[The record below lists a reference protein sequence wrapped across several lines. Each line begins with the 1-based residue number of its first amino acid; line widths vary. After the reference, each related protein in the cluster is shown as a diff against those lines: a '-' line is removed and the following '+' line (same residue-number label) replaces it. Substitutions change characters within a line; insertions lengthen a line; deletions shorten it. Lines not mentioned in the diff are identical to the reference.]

1 VDVTTKIALKASA
14 FGLAMP
20 LITIPLSRRLPEW
33 LAWGVAATVGCA
45 LFQWLPP
52 RIHRDLTPWRSAVLC
67 VLAGVVA
74 ASAALVVGKLPT

>member
-1 VDVTTKIALKASA
+1 MDVTTKVALKAAA

-33 LAWGVAATVGCA
+33 LAWGVAATIACA

-52 RIHRDLTPWRSAVLC
+52 RIHDLTPWRAAVLC
-67 VLAGVVA
+67 VLSGVVA
-74 ASAALVVGKLPT
+74 ASAVLLVGKLPT